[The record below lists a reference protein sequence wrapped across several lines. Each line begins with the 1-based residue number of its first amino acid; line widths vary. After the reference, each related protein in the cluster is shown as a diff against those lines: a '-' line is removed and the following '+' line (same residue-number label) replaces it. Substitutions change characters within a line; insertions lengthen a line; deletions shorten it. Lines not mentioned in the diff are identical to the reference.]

1 MRKRTDFNW
10 KYFLKHIAIIA
21 VPVALQNLLTTTG
34 SMVDTM
40 MLASLGEKTVGAVGL
55 CAQFSSLMFA
65 GYWGF
70 VGGGMMFFSQYW
82 GAKDEEGITRSY
94 GLTLSL
100 MMAVGLIFA
109 CLAVMAPEIVMNI
122 YTDKEEIQRI
132 GITYL
137 RVVGFAYPLQV
148 VAMAMSALLRSIERV
163 KIPLYGGIASVFA
176 NCFFN
181 YLLIFGKLGLPRM
194 GASGAALG
202 TVLAGI
208 VNLCV
213 ILVFVLKKKI
223 PFILAFSKHF
233 RWNREFVRQY
243 LQKCFPIL
251 CNEVMIGV
259 GNMMINIVLGHQSEQ
274 AIAAV
279 AVFRTLEGLVIA
291 FFSGFANAATI
302 LIGKEVGAGNHEVA
316 FQRAKRLIYL
326 CSGFIGIACV
336 AIIGIHD
343 PLLHAMGLRNE
354 SFRIG
359 TGMLIIYSVAA
370 VLRMG
375 NWAQNDT
382 YRSAGDAA
390 FGSIM
395 EITFMYL
402 LVLPCVYGA
411 NYGFHAP
418 FLVVF
423 ALCYVDEPIR
433 YIIMQCHMYSGKWI
447 KPVSNAGMATIE
459 EFRRNHK
466 IKKKISSPGQEDPLA
481 GLKLVWLGSSV
492 TYGDQSHGYTMAE
505 EMEKNHKGMVCRK
518 YAVSGT
524 TLVNEDASS
533 YVERI
538 KEIPKEGNP
547 DLIIVQ
553 LSTNDATQKKPLGVL
568 SDNRDKEAFDDTT
581 VIGAIEYIIAYAKET
596 WGCPVVFYTG
606 TYFEN
611 QEYEAMVHALWE
623 IGKKWGIG
631 ILDLWNDE
639 EMRGLYGTEQY
650 HRYMGDAIHPL
661 REGYV
666 SWWTPK
672 FEQYLKTFVKEIS
685 F

>member
-1 MRKRTDFNW
+1 MKKKSNFNW
-10 KYFLKHIAIIA
+10 SSFIRHIAIIA

-82 GAKDEEGITRSY
+82 GAGDEDGITRSY
-94 GLTLSL
+94 GLTLSF
-100 MMAVGLIFA
+100 MMAVGGLFA
-109 CLAVMAPEIVMNI
+109 CLAVLAPGVVMNV
-122 YTDKEEIQRI
+122 YTDKEEIQQI

-137 RVVGFAYPLQV
+137 RIVGFAYPLQI

-194 GASGAALG
+194 GAAGAALG
-202 TVLAGI
+202 TVLAGM
-208 VNLCV
+208 VNICV
-213 ILVFVLKKKI
+213 LLVFILKRKI
-223 PFILAFSKHF
+223 PFVLAFSRHF
-233 RWNREFVRQY
+233 WWNRGFVGQY

-251 CNEVMIGV
+251 CNEVLIGV

-302 LIGKEVGAGNHEVA
+302 LVGKEVGAGNHEVA

-326 CSGFIGIACV
+326 CSGFIGIACLG
-336 AIIGIHD
+336 IIGIHN
-343 PLLHAMGLRNE
+343 PLLHAMGLHGQ
-354 SFRIG
+354 SYQIG
-359 TGMLIIYSVAA
+359 TGMLLIYSVAA
-370 VLRMG
+370 LMRMG

-390 FGSIM
+390 FGSVM

-411 NYGFHAP
+411 NYGLHAP
-418 FLVVF
+418 FLLVF

-433 YIIMQCHMYSGKWI
+433 FLIMQCHMYSGKWI
-447 KPVSNAGMATIE
+447 KPVSDAGLATIDT
-459 EFRRNHK
+459 FREQHG
-466 IKKKISSPGQEDPLA
+466 IKK
-481 GLKLVWLGSSV
+481 
-492 TYGDQSHGYTMAE
+492 
-505 EMEKNHKGMVCRK
+505 R
-518 YAVSGT
+518 
-524 TLVNEDASS
+524 
-533 YVERI
+533 
-538 KEIPKEGNP
+538 
-547 DLIIVQ
+547 
-553 LSTNDATQKKPLGVL
+553 
-568 SDNRDKEAFDDTT
+568 
-581 VIGAIEYIIAYAKET
+581 
-596 WGCPVVFYTG
+596 
-606 TYFEN
+606 
-611 QEYEAMVHALWE
+611 
-623 IGKKWGIG
+623 
-631 ILDLWNDE
+631 
-639 EMRGLYGTEQY
+639 
-650 HRYMGDAIHPL
+650 
-661 REGYV
+661 
-666 SWWTPK
+666 
-672 FEQYLKTFVKEIS
+672 
-685 F
+685 